1 MAHIIDEAASTLA
14 EASQQLLGGALG
26 TRRPD
31 AVARIASQL
40 AECGVPAALAAA
52 LALPPSTTGAM
63 FLGFSGFHLAT
74 PGPCWLQ
81 ASCGRTTKHFGVS
94 GGTCLQVCT

>member
-1 MAHIIDEAASTLA
+1 MAHVIDEAVSQLA

-31 AVARIASQL
+31 AVACIATQL

-52 LALPPSTTGAM
+52 LALPSFATGATICWVSAS
-63 FLGFSGFHLAT
+63 LTQQRLDHAADQLPALAHKCILMW
-74 PGPCWLQ
+74 P
-81 ASCGRTTKHFGVS
+81 
-94 GGTCLQVCT
+94 